1 MKESNRDVTQTC
13 ILYFL
18 FDCDDNFSPIIPG
31 CQSAVMITL
40 VQVSQRLIVGHW
52 SLIIIILLDPEFE
65 IFPFEVVRAI
75 IVLLWFFFSC
85 IYLYWLSDS
94 STWSYY
100 IPLKWMTNCKYYSPP
115 LRWIIVQYFDSS
127 SPISFQAS
135 PLILPRFILF

>member
-13 ILYFL
+13 IFDFL

-75 IVLLWFFFSC
+75 IVLLWFFSHVFTYIDNPIAVLDLS
-85 IYLYWLSDS
+85 IYHS
-94 STWSYY
+94 SE
-100 IPLKWMTNCKYYSPP
+100 
-115 LRWIIVQYFDSS
+115 
-127 SPISFQAS
+127 
-135 PLILPRFILF
+135 